1 MLLLLLVLELL
12 LEAIECLHSLSRV
25 ELECKQLLVSF
36 VDVLDVFL
44 VLDLELVEV
53 DELEVVAH
61 LLLVLDLILGLHDLR
76 LQRLVLQRQLLN
88 QRILRLL
95 LVVKVLRQLFSIV
108 LASSAVFGG

>member
-12 LEAIECLHSLSRV
+12 LEAIESLHSLSRV
-25 ELECKQLLVSF
+25 KLECKQLLVSF

-61 LLLVLDLILGLHDLR
+61 LLLVLDLRGCLMS
-76 LQRLVLQRQLLN
+76 QN
-88 QRILRLL
+88 QN
-95 LVVKVLRQLFSIV
+95 Q
-108 LASSAVFGG
+108 

>member
-1 MLLLLLVLELL
+1 VLLLLLVLELL
-12 LEAIECLHSLSRV
+12 LEAIESLHSLSRV

-36 VDVLDVFL
+36 VDVFDVFL

-95 LVVKVLRQLFSIV
+95 LVV
-108 LASSAVFGG
+108 

>member
-1 MLLLLLVLELL
+1 MVLELL

-25 ELECKQLLVSF
+25 KLECKQLLVSF

-95 LVVKVLRQLFSIV
+95 LVV
-108 LASSAVFGG
+108 

>member
-12 LEAIECLHSLSRV
+12 LEAIESLHSLSRV

-95 LVVKVLRQLFSIV
+95 LVV
-108 LASSAVFGG
+108 